1 MRKLPVKRRILRLLK
16 PTAGEKRSAQTDTI
30 LSLMIQT
37 EHEFASLAFHFQTL
51 SDSDPQRA
59 IDEARATKGRGE
71 YKTAIRAL
79 RAGILIDA
87 GQTVRDEAAVR
98 EGVSVFRQLASTHP
112 KVSGFRY
119 NLANGLSGLS
129 RLRLPPKPPAH
140 PDWYAATQV
149 DRREA
154 RCIYQEVAKNTEEAK
169 LAAQALTNL
178 GNELDQGFRWVEA
191 YDSWVEALNAD
202 PANQV
207 AALSTARMLL
217 RRTKQFP
224 SHPPSLHR
232 VAGYYCRLATRGAGS
247 IEQIAG
253 AGAARMARSLP
264 TFRSRWRPR
273 KLSEIKDPFG
283 KFVARQRLALVGTI
297 EGLDLRKAR
306 WDDVY
311 IGGVSEKFD
320 SGPGVPPVFAT
331 INQLKA
337 DYCAARW
344 ALYTAESG
352 SLKET
357 SVYGDT
363 LDYAVYGLKPSL
375 LILAQRS
382 SLDVL
387 DRVAVCANE
396 HFRIGDNPQQI
407 WFRGF
412 WRQNSGT
419 GPWRSVWKEEL
430 DAWNPGLI
438 ALGDLASDLAQ
449 GGLLWDKHLLRNAG
463 THRFCV
469 LHDLGKTPSRISPA
483 VDHHG
488 RREFLLEAVLSLR
501 IARSAILYLIDAIAW
516 RERRIAANDS
526 RLALEVYPHHYIRG
540 EGSARW

>member
-1 MRKLPVKRRILRLLK
+1 MA
-16 PTAGEKRSAQTDTI
+16 TNCYDASA
-30 LSLMIQT
+30 MIRT
-37 EHEFASLAFHFQTL
+37 KSEFASVVSHFQTL
-51 SDSDPQRA
+51 CDSAPRRA
-59 IDEARATKGRGE
+59 IDEARAMKGRGE
-71 YKTAIRAL
+71 FKTAIRAM

-112 KVSGFRY
+112 KVLGFRY

-129 RLRLPPKPPAH
+129 RLRVPPNPPAH
-140 PDWYAATQV
+140 PDWYAATQA

-154 RCIYQEVAKNTEEAK
+154 RCIYKEVAKDTEEAK

-202 PANQV
+202 SAIQV

-217 RRTKQFP
+217 RRIKQFP
-224 SHPPSLHR
+224 SHPSSLHR
-232 VAGYYCRLATRGAGS
+232 VAGYYCRLATRGACS

-273 KLSEIKDPFG
+273 KLFEIKDPFG
-283 KFVARQRLALVGTI
+283 KFVALQRLALVGTI

-311 IGGVSEKFD
+311 ISGVSEKFD
-320 SGPGVPPVFAT
+320 SGPGVPPVFAM

-344 ALYTAESG
+344 ALYTAENG
-352 SLKET
+352 LLKET

-375 LILAQRS
+375 IVLAQRS

-396 HFRIGDNPQQI
+396 YFRIGDQPRQI
-407 WFRGF
+407 WFQKF
-412 WRQNSGT
+412 WREDSGA
-419 GPWRSVWKEEL
+419 GLWRPVWKEEL

-438 ALGDLASDLAQ
+438 ALGDLASDLSQ
-449 GGLLWDKHLLRNAG
+449 GGLLWDKHQLRNTG

-469 LHDLGKTPSRISPA
+469 LHDLGKTPSRVSSA
-483 VDHHG
+483 VEHYSL
-488 RREFLLEAVLSLR
+488 REFSLETVLSLR

-516 RERRIAANDS
+516 RERRIAPTDS
-526 RLALEVYPHHYIRG
+526 RLALQIHPHHYIRG
-540 EGSARW
+540 QGRW

>member
-1 MRKLPVKRRILRLLK
+1 
-16 PTAGEKRSAQTDTI
+16 
-30 LSLMIQT
+30 MIQT
-37 EHEFASLAFHFQTL
+37 EHEFASLASHFQTL
-51 SDSDPQRA
+51 SDADPWRA
-59 IDEARATKGRGE
+59 IDEARAMKGRGE
-71 YKTAIRAL
+71 YKTAIRGL

-87 GQTVRDEAAVR
+87 GQTVRDEAAVG

-112 KVSGFRY
+112 KVAGFRY
-119 NLANGLSGLS
+119 NLANGLSALS
-129 RLRLPPKPPAH
+129 RLQLPPQPPSH
-140 PDWYAATQV
+140 PDWYALTHAY
-149 DRREA
+149 RREA
-154 RCIYQEVAKNTEEAK
+154 RCIFQEVAKNTQDAK

-178 GNELDQGFRWVEA
+178 GNELDQSFRWVEA
-191 YDSWVEALNAD
+191 YDSWVQALNSD

-207 AALSTARMLL
+207 AALSTAQMLL
-217 RRTKQFP
+217 RRIKQYP

-232 VAGYYCRLATRGAGS
+232 VAGYYCRLATRSAGS

-273 KLSEIKDPFG
+273 KLFEIKDPFG

-320 SGPGVPPVFAT
+320 SGPGVPPVFAM

-387 DRVAVCANE
+387 DRIAVCANE
-396 HFRIGDNPQQI
+396 YFHIGDKPQQI
-407 WFRGF
+407 WFRKF
-412 WRQNSGT
+412 WRENSGT
-419 GPWRSVWKEEL
+419 GRWRSVWKEEL

-438 ALGDLASDLAQ
+438 ALGDLASDLSE

-469 LHDLGKTPSRISPA
+469 LHDLGKTPARLSPA
-483 VDHHG
+483 IDHQSLHQFFI
-488 RREFLLEAVLSLR
+488 ETVVSLR
-501 IARSAILYLIDAIAW
+501 IARSGILYLIDAIGW
-516 RERRIAANDS
+516 RERRIAPTDS
-526 RLALEVYPHHYIRG
+526 RLALEIYPHHYIRG
-540 EGSARW
+540 QGDRRW